1 MDTQDDRRHVRV
13 ALPVS
18 GRKPKED
25 GQKRNRVKPVHD
37 WTEVTDPPCDGVERF
52 EAVIFT
58 DSGSR

>member
-1 MDTQDDRRHVRV
+1 M
-13 ALPVS
+13 S

-52 EAVIFT
+52 EAVIFN